1 MHSPKLLLLVF
12 FYAVLWGAKPAAAQ
26 DSAAAKG
33 EQFLLQVDTIHNM
46 LTPSTITTQKGVSFD
61 ERGDGKA
68 AFFIPIVLGYA
79 ITKGVQEVQTLITD
93 HKNKFTASYP
103 FAQRDHYFYDQIST
117 TGAFDPVGMQ
127 FKGFTILRLV
137 KHKTPQDKVTADDEH
152 ADHAGHDHARGPHGI
167 RDSAAMDTVFMAKF
181 IVDTTENKCTE
192 MASTGIFRLRLDSL
206 KITSGR
212 VKLPHHYKRL
222 NMDFEIDFTATYR
235 GDNGQLFLDA
245 PMGKFVYP
253 LRNAPVYGKDSA
265 APRFYDSLDRKK
277 PALTGECFMIPRSAG
292 YHKNEHGILEACW
305 GQGLYAVSVTV
316 KETAKEKYIDKL
328 IVFSADPAYNIGT
341 SILQTKVSG
350 TSTKA
355 KK

>member
-1 MHSPKLLLLVF
+1 MRSPKLLLLVF
-12 FYAVLWGAKPAAAQ
+12 FYAILWDTKPATAQ
-26 DSAAAKG
+26 DSAAIKG
-33 EQFLLQVDTIHNM
+33 EQLLLQVDTIHNM
-46 LTPSTITTQKGVSFD
+46 LTPSTITAQKGVSFD

-137 KHKTPQDKVTADDEH
+137 KHKTPHNKVTADDDP
-152 ADHAGHDHARGPHGI
+152 ADHGHAHHGI

-265 APRFYDSLDRKK
+265 APHFYDSIDRKK
-277 PALTGECFMIPRSAG
+277 PALTGECFMIPRSVG
-292 YHKNEHGILEACW
+292 YHKNEHGILESCW

-341 SILQTKVSG
+341 SILQNQVGG
-350 TSTKA
+350 TSTKT